1 MKLKKEKTHISINRF
16 NYFHNMN
23 GILFGVMI
31 AIVLFGIMAIYSSSI
46 YTAYYN
52 GESQT
57 RYIVMQMI
65 GLLVGLGAHVFLICV
80 PYKKYLSKPMIILAL
95 MFSIV
100 TLVIVLFTEARL
112 GASRWINLGPVDF
125 QPSELGKIIYV
136 LFLAYWFVKYEK
148 SCYYDGKLLFSASIH
163 PKARRRIQKDR
174 GFWRRILMSWGVPLG
189 VSLLMIILLYLEPDN
204 GSIIIMLLVFLVLSV
219 AMFVRSKKVRT
230 LIAVAL
236 ILGCAV
242 LFMKDVIA
250 EPVIKFV
257 GEDSHI
263 AVRFRAWLDPFAD
276 YEGDGYQLA
285 NSYIAIAKGGVTGV
299 GLGKGSQ
306 KQGFLPEGHTD
317 FILANIAEE
326 FGLFGIG
333 LVLIGFYIIISQSF
347 KIAMRSEDKQ
357 AKLTIL
363 GLMTLFLVQIFW
375 NAAGISG
382 LLPMKGLTAPLLS
395 YGGTSILFMVI
406 LLGIV
411 QGIAVRTNK
420 QEKAKIGEVSR

>member
-1 MKLKKEKTHISINRF
+1 
-16 NYFHNMN
+16 
-23 GILFGVMI
+23 
-31 AIVLFGIMAIYSSSI
+31 
-46 YTAYYN
+46 
-52 GESQT
+52 
-57 RYIVMQMI
+57 
-65 GLLVGLGAHVFLICV
+65 
-80 PYKKYLSKPMIILAL
+80 
-95 MFSIV
+95 
-100 TLVIVLFTEARL
+100 
-112 GASRWINLGPVDF
+112 
-125 QPSELGKIIYV
+125 
-136 LFLAYWFVKYEK
+136 
-148 SCYYDGKLLFSASIH
+148 
-163 PKARRRIQKDR
+163 
-174 GFWRRILMSWGVPLG
+174 
-189 VSLLMIILLYLEPDN
+189 
-204 GSIIIMLLVFLVLSV
+204 MLLVFLVLSV

-285 NSYIAIAKGGVTGV
+285 NSYIAIAKGGVTGA